1 MGMKLLRF
9 LIHKGEVWATC
20 IVALVS
26 VGVSLLITW
35 AGLEMSGIGFNSPSA
50 LIAIIAPLLIAPPH
64 YYLDFPGHAC
74 ASRGAV

>member
-9 LIHKGEVWATC
+9 LIHEGEVWATC

-35 AGLEMSGIGFNSPSA
+35 VGLELSGIGFTLPSA
-50 LIAIIAPLLIAPPH
+50 LIAIIAPLLIAPPITI
-64 YYLDFPGHAC
+64 LVFRATL
-74 ASRGAV
+74 AL

>member
-35 AGLEMSGIGFNSPSA
+35 AGLELSGIGFTLPSA
-50 LIAIIAPLLIAPPH
+50 LIAVIAPLLIAPH
-64 YYLDFPGHAC
+64 YPIGFPGD
-74 ASRGAV
+74 ASPPGGAV